1 MTVNSKTPPGCIEE
15 SIAALLKQL
24 GIPEDYG
31 IRHQLE
37 LQEECA
43 NPVSIGMDVFG
54 REQKLLPLAAEA
66 WLEMKS
72 AAEHEG
78 ILLQAVSAFRAIDY
92 QAGIIKRKLEAGQ
105 CMEDILKVS
114 AAPGY
119 SEHHSGRALDI
130 TTPGFEPLEEVF
142 EKSAAFEWL
151 QQSAREFNFH
161 LSYPRNNHHAV
172 AYEPWH
178 WCWHLS
184 I

>member
-1 MTVNSKTPPGCIEE
+1 MNVNSKSPPRCIEE
-15 SIAALLKQL
+15 HIAALLKQL
-24 GIPEDYG
+24 RIPEDYG
-31 IRHQLE
+31 IKHQLE
-37 LQEECA
+37 LQEECV

-54 REQKLLPLAAEA
+54 RNQKLVPAAAHA

-72 AAEHEG
+72 AAEHDG
-78 ILLQAVSAFRAIDY
+78 IRIQVVSAFRPIDY

-105 CMEDILKVS
+105 CMDEILKVS

-130 TTPGFEPLEEVF
+130 TTPDFEPLEEEF
-142 EKSAAFEWL
+142 ENSDAFEWL
-151 QQSAREFNFH
+151 EKAARQFDFY
-161 LSYPRNNHHAV
+161 LSYPRNNPHAV

>member
-1 MTVNSKTPPGCIEE
+1 
-15 SIAALLKQL
+15 
-24 GIPEDYG
+24 
-31 IRHQLE
+31 
-37 LQEECA
+37 
-43 NPVSIGMDVFG
+43 
-54 REQKLLPLAAEA
+54 
-66 WLEMKS
+66 MKS
-72 AAEHEG
+72 AAEHNG